1 MTIKFYL
8 SVSLGIEFWI
18 AIASNAS
25 NALVRGLRFASA
37 LARFVLL

>member
-18 AIASNAS
+18 AIASNA
-25 NALVRGLRFASA
+25 LVRGLRFASA